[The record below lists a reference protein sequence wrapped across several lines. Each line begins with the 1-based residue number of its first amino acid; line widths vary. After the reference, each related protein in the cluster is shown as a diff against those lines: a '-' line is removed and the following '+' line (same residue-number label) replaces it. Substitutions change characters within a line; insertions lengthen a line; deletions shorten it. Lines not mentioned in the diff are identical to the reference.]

1 MTSSR
6 VPGMIRDEADNEL
19 IDDVECRNG
28 GVQVEA
34 SLSCSQVDFIQMYT
48 KGGVVYGVCMD
59 GGQMMR
65 DTVIRLWAA
74 ICFSRHF
81 DVAAGS
87 AAIRISLSRLD
98 FRHSRRPFRCIDGPN
113 RAPPWT
119 DARALGTR

>member
-19 IDDVECRNG
+19 VDDAECRDG

-34 SLSCSQVDFIQMYT
+34 SLSCSQAEFIQMYT
-48 KGGVVYGVCMD
+48 RGGVVYGVCMD

-65 DTVIRLWAA
+65 DLIRLWAA

-87 AAIRISLSRLD
+87 AAIRIC
-98 FRHSRRPFRCIDGPN
+98 H
-113 RAPPWT
+113 T
-119 DARALGTR
+119 DPS